1 MSGSSAARPKDLA
14 MMRHVL
20 DDYCREQELAPGGLM
35 REAIA
40 ERIVMLF
47 ESGLKDP
54 AAIMAALVDG
64 QTGR

>member
-1 MSGSSAARPKDLA
+1 MFGSAAARPKDLA
-14 MMRHVL
+14 MMRQVL
-20 DDYCREQELAPGGLM
+20 DDYCRDQELAKAGLM

-54 AAIMAALVDG
+54 DSIMKALTV
-64 QTGR
+64 GRADK